1 MVLTVALAAPDAL
14 AVGAASAPSIRVTH
28 GPYHDGQLINV
39 SVGPNRFFK
48 PYSKVN
54 ILECADPGGKP
65 KNLPTSESSC
75 DGNTVQG
82 ETILVAKNG
91 SFSER
96 GYEIYA
102 LPNVRVLGE
111 LPTGQPVCNQKR
123 SCVLYIGENETKFS
137 APKEFSAPFT
147 IRKSGPHSK

>member
-1 MVLTVALAAPDAL
+1 MLAIALATSAPPPAG
-14 AVGAASAPSIRVTH
+14 AVTAPSIRVTH

-39 SVGPNRFFK
+39 SVGPNRFFT

-54 ILECADPGGKP
+54 ILECADPGGKT
-65 KNLPTSESSC
+65 KNLPTSELSC

-82 ETILVAKNG
+82 DTILVAKNG

-102 LPNVRVLGE
+102 LPDVRVLGE

-147 IRKSGPHSK
+147 IHKSGSRSK